1 MLIYYFYLVYDTLG
15 GLFDN
20 NVPNQNQTD
29 ISDSKS
35 NNSSF
40 IGVPED
46 FTKMPSRNLLEIDKI
61 PENLPEDEIK
71 QRVNIII
78 DKWSNGV
85 SEKKNLLLL
94 MATLHEVWSKDD
106 KLKEIS
112 LKELVDDPAKASR
125 EYRKAM
131 LYFHDDKI
139 KRYSVRDQIIAKGL
153 YYILTHAHEEYRG
166 KEKY

>member
-1 MLIYYFYLVYDTLG
+1 MEV
-15 GLFDN
+15 
-20 NVPNQNQTD
+20 
-29 ISDSKS
+29 
-35 NNSSF
+35 
-40 IGVPED
+40 
-46 FTKMPSRNLLEIDKI
+46 DKI
-61 PENLPEDEIK
+61 PDNLPEDEIK
-71 QRVNIII
+71 QRVNVII

-94 MATLHEVWSKDD
+94 LATLHEVWSKDD
-106 KLKEIS
+106 KLKDIS

-139 KRYSVRDQIIAKGL
+139 KKYSIRDQLIAKSL
-153 YYILTHAHEEYRG
+153 YYILTHAHEDYRG